1 MFGTCGIRKI
11 YSSYDK
17 SERTFTPSIALRLGL
32 ALGTVLGKDKN
43 KTVVIG
49 RDVRKPS
56 LAIQLALTSGL
67 MSSGCKV
74 FTINVVSTPT
84 LCMSI
89 DYLNAD
95 CGVMITAS
103 HNPPEYIGIK
113 LFNKGGLGF
122 SPEQEQEVEKIYQ
135 NRAFNSKAWNEQG
148 SVAEVQRINNTHI
161 RKILRL
167 TKYENHAIRNRKYII
182 DPGNGSAS
190 IIGPMLINNMGLRYI
205 TLNSQPD
212 GTFPG
217 RLSEPSKKNLFDLCK
232 FIKLSNDV
240 DVGIAFDGDADRV
253 VFVNENGV
261 IVEPIR
267 VLTFLAREY
276 IQKNFPD
283 KTSRKNLSVVTPVN
297 SSGVIEHILEPMGVQ
312 VHRTKVGDINV
323 SIAMQKFGSFLGGEN
338 CGVYIWPEF
347 AGHQGPDTLMA
358 IAILLQFLGK
368 YEKSFSELFEDIP
381 IFPYIQ
387 RELHL
392 VHDRIFGDEDYRK
405 FAELIIPELEKA
417 GYHNFRKNLI
427 DGLHIR
433 FDEGWVL
440 VRKSGTTPI
449 MRLTGESKTNL
460 SETEKI
466 IKIAQEVISS
476 LIEIKKQ

>member
-17 SERTFTPSIALRLGL
+17 SEKTFTPSMALRLGL
-32 ALGTVLGKDKN
+32 ALGTVIESGK
-43 KTVVIG
+43 VVIG
-49 RDVRKPS
+49 RDVRVTS
-56 LAIQLALTSGL
+56 EAIQLAITSGL

-74 FTINVVSTPT
+74 FTIGVVSTPT

-95 CGVMITAS
+95 MGIMITAS
-103 HNPPEYIGIK
+103 HNPPEYIGVK
-113 LFNKGGLGF
+113 LFNNGGLGF
-122 SPEQEQEVEKIYQ
+122 SPEQEQEVEKVYQ
-135 NRAFNSKAWNEQG
+135 NRAFNSKPWNEQG
-148 SVAEVQRINNTHI
+148 SVAEVQRINDTHI

-167 TKYENHAIRNRKYII
+167 TNYENHAIRNRKYII

-190 IIGPMLINNMGLRYI
+190 IIGPMLINQMGLRYI

-217 RLSEPSKKNLFDLCK
+217 RLSEPSKKNLTDLCK
-232 FIKLSNDV
+232 FIELSKEI

-253 VFVNENGV
+253 VFVNENGK
-261 IVEPIR
+261 IVESIR
-267 VLTFLAREY
+267 VMAFLAREY
-276 IQKNFPD
+276 ILKNYPD
-283 KTSRKNLSVVTPVN
+283 PSSRKNLSVITPVN
-297 SSGVIEHILEPMGVQ
+297 SSGVIEHILEPMGVK

-323 SIAMQKFGSFLGGEN
+323 SIAMQKYGSFFGSEN
-338 CGVYIWPEF
+338 CGVFIFPEF
-347 AGHQGPDTLMA
+347 SGHQGPDTLMA
-358 IAILLQFLGK
+358 IAILLQYLGK

-392 VHDRIFGDEDYRK
+392 VHDRIFTDEDYKK

-449 MRLTGESKTNL
+449 MRLTGESKTDL
-460 SETEKI
+460 SESERI
-466 IKIAQEVISS
+466 IKTAQEVISS
-476 LIEIKKQ
+476 LIEIKKE

>member
-17 SERTFTPSIALRLGL
+17 SEKTFTPSMALRLGL
-32 ALGTVLGKDKN
+32 ALGTVLDKN
-43 KTVVIG
+43 KKVVIG
-49 RDVRKPS
+49 RDVRKTS
-56 LAIQLALTSGL
+56 QGIEFSIISGL
-67 MSSGCKV
+67 MASGCKV
-74 FTINVVSTPT
+74 FTIGVVSTPT

-103 HNPPEYIGIK
+103 HNPPEYIGVK

-122 SPEQEQEVEKIYQ
+122 SPEQEQEVEKTYQ
-135 NRAFNSKAWNEQG
+135 NRAFNSKPWNEQG
-148 SVAEVQRINNTHI
+148 SVAEVQRINDTHI

-167 TKYENHAIRNRKYII
+167 TKYQNHAIRNRKYIV

-190 IIGPMLINNMGLRYI
+190 IIGPMLINQMGLRYI

-217 RLSEPSKKNLFDLCK
+217 RFSEPSKKNLTDLCK
-232 FIKLSNDV
+232 FVELSKEI

-267 VLTFLAREY
+267 VLTFIAREY
-276 IQKNFPD
+276 IKKNFPD
-283 KTSRKNLSVVTPVN
+283 KSSRNNLSVVTPVN

-323 SIAMQKFGSFLGGEN
+323 SIAMQNYGSFLGGEN

-347 AGHQGPDTLMA
+347 SGHQGPDTLMA
-358 IAILLQFLGK
+358 IAILLQYLGK
-368 YEKSFSELFEDIP
+368 YEKTFSELFEDIP

-392 VHDRIFGDEDYRK
+392 VHDRLFTDEDYEK
-405 FAELIIPELEKA
+405 FAELIIPKLKKA
-417 GYHNFRKNLI
+417 QYHNFRKNLI

-440 VRKSGTTPI
+440 IRKSGTTPI
-449 MRLTGESKTNL
+449 MRLTGESKTDLN
-460 SETEKI
+460 ETERI
-466 IKIAQEVISS
+466 IKTAQDVISN
-476 LIEIKKQ
+476 LIEIKKD

>member
-17 SERTFTPSIALRLGL
+17 SEKTFTPSIALRLGL
-32 ALGTVLGKDKN
+32 ALGTVLKSKN
-43 KTVVIG
+43 KKVVIG
-49 RDVRKPS
+49 RDVRTTS
-56 LAIQLALTSGL
+56 YAIQLAITSGL

-74 FTINVVSTPT
+74 FTIGVVSTPT

-122 SPEQEQEVEKIYQ
+122 SPEQEQEVENAYQ
-135 NRAFNSKAWNEQG
+135 NRAFNSKGWDEQG
-148 SVAEVQRINNTHI
+148 SVAEVQRINDTHI

-167 TKYENHAIRNRKYII
+167 TKYENHAIKNRKYII

-190 IIGPMLINNMGLRYI
+190 IIGPKLINRMGLRYI

-217 RLSEPSKKNLFDLCK
+217 RLSEPSKKNLTDLCK
-232 FIKLSNDV
+232 FIELSKDI

-253 VFVNENGV
+253 VFVDENGK

-267 VLTFLAREY
+267 VMAFLAREY
-276 IQKNFPD
+276 VLKNYSDPS
-283 KTSRKNLSVVTPVN
+283 SRKELSVVTPVN
-297 SSGVIEHILEPMGVQ
+297 SSGVIEYIMEPMGVK

-323 SIAMQKFGSFLGGEN
+323 SIAMQKHGSFLGSEN
-338 CGVYIWPEF
+338 CGVYIFPEF
-347 AGHQGPDTLMA
+347 SGHQGPDSLMA
-358 IAILLQFLGK
+358 IAILLQYLGK
-368 YEKSFSELFEDIP
+368 YDKSFSELLSDIP
-381 IFPYIQ
+381 EFPYIQ

-392 VHDRIFGDEDYRK
+392 VHDQIFGDDDYKK

-417 GYHNFRKNLI
+417 GYHNFQTNLV

-440 VRKSGTTPI
+440 IRKSGTTPI

-466 IKIAQEVISS
+466 LNTTEKVIAN
-476 LIEIKKQ
+476 LIEVKKN